1 MTLKGL
7 RTFAARSV
15 PTLPQMNAMKPKS
28 LNQPALKASSVARL
42 ITTNSQ
48 PKGEPIMRKLL
59 ARKALTFNCPGDFL
73 TMYSLLRRIT
83 LLAILGFT
91 IVSTAQA
98 DQLTFS
104 YTDPVGDQAGAI
116 DVTKMTVVFD
126 NATGDYEIVLRAT
139 AANPF
144 VGLFRVNVN
153 LFNPDTA
160 PSNSSFRDVLNDFNL
175 ATATTKLTL
184 TGTNGNLLAWNAGHR
199 VAANTLAGLGNPPGS
214 SFFRSTVTNFPI
226 GFLTNEDAI
235 AFGPAGGTTIKVF
248 TPQDAIDLLLGD
260 VGSLLEEGLLTQDQA
275 DGLIDKLGAAVASMN
290 RGNTRAA
297 CNQLHAFTNQV
308 NAFINAGILLQDKG
322 QELIDAAEAVR
333 KQICFG

>member
-1 MTLKGL
+1 
-7 RTFAARSV
+7 
-15 PTLPQMNAMKPKS
+15 MNAMKPKS
-28 LNQPALKASSVARL
+28 LNQPALEASSIVRL
-42 ITTNSQ
+42 ITTNKQ

-59 ARKALTFNCPGDFL
+59 TRKALTFNCPRDSI

-104 YTDPVGDQAGAI
+104 YTDPVADQTGAI

-139 AANPF
+139 AAKPF

-160 PSNSSFRDVLNDFNL
+160 PSNSLFQDVLNDFNL

-184 TGTNGNLLAWNAGHR
+184 TGTNGKLLAWNAGHR
-199 VAANTLAGLGNPPGS
+199 VATNTLAGLGNPPGS
-214 SFFRSTVTNFPI
+214 SFFRSAVTNFPI

-235 AFGPAGGTTIKVF
+235 AFGPAGVTTIKVF
-248 TPQDAIDLLLGD
+248 TPQDAIDLLMGD

-275 DGLIDKLGAAVASMN
+275 DGLMDKLGAAVASLN

-308 NAFINAGILLQDKG
+308 NAFINAGVLLQDKG

-333 KQICFG
+333 GQICFGSIDVSGS